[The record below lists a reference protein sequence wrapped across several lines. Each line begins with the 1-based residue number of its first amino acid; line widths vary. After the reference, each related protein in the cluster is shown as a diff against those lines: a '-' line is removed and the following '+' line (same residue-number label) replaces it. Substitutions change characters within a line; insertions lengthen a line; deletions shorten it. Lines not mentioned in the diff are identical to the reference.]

1 MKGAGGQKA
10 GIWVEVNEEQ
20 KGEGYTEVG
29 MGKQV

>member
-1 MKGAGGQKA
+1 MKGVRGQKA
-10 GIWVEVNEEQ
+10 GIWVEVKEEQ

>member
-1 MKGAGGQKA
+1 MKGAGRQKA